1 MLSASLVE
9 RKVLTKEITMAKK
22 VYSKPMLKSEA
33 FVPQS
38 YVAACGDSGT
48 DYYFTCDAGGGRSGE
63 VWLETNGKPGLQTG
77 RGGDQSLGGYHACK
91 EKHTASSL
99 DDFPLGYYRA
109 YWSSTV
115 INVRVWTEGGK
126 DVHCTENLDM
136 KTWETA
142 KS

>member
-1 MLSASLVE
+1 
-9 RKVLTKEITMAKK
+9 MAKK

-48 DYYFTCDAGGGRSGE
+48 DYYFTCDAGGGVSGK
-63 VWLETNGKPGLQTG
+63 VWLETNRVPGLQETG
-77 RGGDQSLGGYHACK
+77 KWVQTGTFPWQGYWEYESDQSLGGYHACN

-99 DDFPLGYYRA
+99 DEFPLGYYKA
-109 YWSSTV
+109 NGSSAV
-115 INVRVWTEGGK
+115 INVRVWTEGGT
-126 DVHCTENLDM
+126 DVHCTENLDISS
-136 KTWETA
+136 WQTA

>member
-1 MLSASLVE
+1 
-9 RKVLTKEITMAKK
+9 MAKK
-22 VYSKPMLKSEA
+22 AYSKPMLKSEA

-48 DYYFTCDAGGGRSGE
+48 DYYFTCDAGGGASGN
-63 VWLETNGKPGLQTG
+63 VWLETNGVDGLQETG
-77 RGGDQSLGGYHACK
+77 TWQGHWVERDQSLGGYHACN

-99 DDFPLGYYRA
+99 NEFPIGYYRA
-109 YWSSTV
+109 YGSSTV
-115 INVRVWTEGGK
+115 IKVRVWTEGGT

-136 KTWETA
+136 SSWETA